1 MPIYMQLIPN
11 NDPNQEC
18 YLIKPRGGSFEVST
32 VVEDGKNP
40 SAEILLYSKIIGK
53 MWPHADGLARKIG

>member
-18 YLIKPRGGSFEVST
+18 YFMKPRGGSFEVST
-32 VVEDGKNP
+32 VVEDGENQ
-40 SAEILLYSKIIGK
+40 SAEILLFSKILGK
-53 MWPHADGLARKIG
+53 MWPNSEGLARKLG